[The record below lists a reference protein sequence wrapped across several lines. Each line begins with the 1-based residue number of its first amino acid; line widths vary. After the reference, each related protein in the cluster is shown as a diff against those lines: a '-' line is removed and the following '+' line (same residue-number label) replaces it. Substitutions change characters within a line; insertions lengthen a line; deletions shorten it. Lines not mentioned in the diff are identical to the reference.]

1 MRKSIV
7 AVAAALTVVATGLV
21 VAGVVG
27 TARPASAALSDV
39 PADCSVSTAAYRS
52 DGQRLTYVYADRLT
66 STKAYANDNLGWV
79 PSAHQQIGASGDDT
93 AFNSSEYAAHPT
105 DGYIYLL
112 SRRGELIDGT
122 WKITKNTSTRVK
134 AGFGGTRILA
144 YGWPYLYR
152 VAGSSL
158 YRYTQSASSDGV
170 PTLTSPVKLAG
181 TGWDTVNTLTYE
193 RSGGTGSAAVDVL
206 IGTKAN
212 GELKEWRINRATP
225 TTITSKVLRASGWAP
240 FTSLSTG
247 YCDAH
252 PDGRPLLGITAA
264 GKASVHFDAK
274 KTDGVG
280 TDIKGGSLGS
290 LGWTAKAYGQ

>member
-1 MRKSIV
+1 MHKSIV
-7 AVAAALTVVATGLV
+7 TAARALTAVATGFAV
-21 VAGVVG
+21 TGVVVP
-27 TARPASAALSDV
+27 AQPASAALSDV

-52 DGQRLTYVYADRLT
+52 DGQRLTYVYSGGQT
-66 STKAYANDNLGWV
+66 STKAYANDILSWV
-79 PSAHQQIGASGDDT
+79 PTAHQQIGASGDDT
-93 AFNSSEYAAHPT
+93 SFRSTEYAAHPT
-105 DGYIYLL
+105 DGRLYKL
-112 SRRGELIDGT
+112 SRQGELVDGE
-122 WKITKNTSTRVK
+122 WRIMSFSSGHF
-134 AGFGGTRILA
+134 AIGFANTRILA
-144 YGWPYLYR
+144 SASPYLYR

-158 YRYTQSASSDGV
+158 YRYTETYVNDVFTLSPPVQLAS
-170 PTLTSPVKLAG
+170 

-206 IGTKAN
+206 IGTKTN

-252 PDGRPLLGITAA
+252 PNGRPLLGITAA
-264 GKASVHFDAK
+264 GAASVHFDAN

-290 LGWTAKAYGQ
+290 LGWTEKAYGQ

>member
-1 MRKSIV
+1 MRKSIL
-7 AVAAALTVVATGLV
+7 AAAAALAVAATGLV
-21 VAGVVG
+21 VV
-27 TARPASAALSDV
+27 ARPTAAALSDV

-52 DGQRLTYVYADRLT
+52 DGQRLTYVYSGQTT

-79 PSAHQQIGASGDDT
+79 PTAHQQIGASGDDT
-93 AFNSSEYAAHPT
+93 SFRSTEYAARAGQ
-105 DGYIYLL
+105 DRLFKVI
-112 SRRGELIDGT
+112 REGELVDGT
-122 WKITKNTSTRVK
+122 WRIRSMSASHIGIGF
-134 AGFGGTRILA
+134 AGARILA
-144 YGWPYLYR
+144 SASPYLYH

-158 YRYTQSASSDGV
+158 YRSTETYVDGV
-170 PTLTSPVKLAG
+170 FTLSQPVKLAG

-225 TTITSKVLRASGWAP
+225 TTITSKVLRASGWGS

-264 GKASVHFDAK
+264 GRASVHFDAK

>member
-1 MRKSIV
+1 MRKSIL
-7 AVAAALTVVATGLV
+7 AAATALTVVSTGLV
-21 VAGVVG
+21 VAGVL
-27 TARPASAALSDV
+27 TAGPVSAALSDV

-52 DGQRLTYVYADRLT
+52 DGQRLTYVYSGRTT
-66 STKAYANDNLGWV
+66 STKAYADDNLGWV
-79 PSAHQQIGASGDDT
+79 PTAFQQIGASGDDT
-93 AFNSSEYAAHPT
+93 SFRSVEYAARAGEDRLYKVT
-105 DGYIYLL
+105 
-112 SRRGELIDGT
+112 RQGELVDGA
-122 WKITKNTSTRVK
+122 WSITSMSASHIRI
-134 AGFGGTRILA
+134 GFAGTRILA
-144 YGWPYLYR
+144 SASPYLYH
-152 VAGSSL
+152 VAGTSL
-158 YRYTQSASSDGV
+158 YRSTESYVDGV
-170 PTLTSPVKLAG
+170 FTLSRPVKLAG

-212 GELKEWRINRATP
+212 GQLKEWRINRATP
-225 TTITSKVLRASGWAP
+225 TTITSKVLREVGWAP

-252 PDGRPLLGITAA
+252 PNGRPLLGITAA
-264 GKASVHFDAK
+264 GAASVHFDAL